1 MKLAVHSMGAAGP
14 FDGSPERMAE
24 VYADPSGRPA
34 ELPGSE
40 SRKGGAIE
48 VLKADTSG
56 LDRFVPK
63 KKLRRVDHY
72 SRMALLAAG
81 RALEGVD
88 SSFVPKGKIGLIVA
102 TGYGA
107 LNSTFSFLD
116 SYIEK
121 GDKLSAPTH
130 FSGSV
135 HNAAAAHISICY
147 EITGPCLTVSQFDL
161 SFTSALITA
170 GAWLE
175 TEKSDAVLVG
185 AVDEWCEVAGY
196 CMDKMSEAPGAPVY
210 SFGEGASFFLVTRQ
224 IEETPECGY
233 FEDISIGP
241 DFLGTVPVDMD
252 VLFSPSSLAP
262 CRSGDIEVLLNMKRR
277 VLARRRGLSPTD
289 MGMDALF
296 ALSENHENETGGR
309 ICCMKQGED
318 GMFARVT
325 VARCR

>member
-1 MKLAVHSMGAAGP
+1 
-14 FDGSPERMAE
+14 MAE
-24 VYADPSGRPA
+24 VYAGPFGMFTD
-34 ELPGSE
+34 LPGSAP
-40 SRKGGAIE
+40 RKDGPVE
-48 VLKADTSG
+48 VLKAGTLE

-63 KKLRRVDHY
+63 RKLRRMDHY

-81 RALEGVD
+81 RALHGMD
-88 SSFVPKGKIGLIVA
+88 PSLTAKGKTGLIVA

-107 LNSTFSFLD
+107 LNSTFLFLD

-135 HNAAAAHISICY
+135 HNSAAAHISICY
-147 EITGPCLTVSQFDL
+147 GITGPCLTVSQFDL
-161 SFTSALITA
+161 SFASALITA
-170 GAWLE
+170 GTWLE
-175 TEKSDAVLVG
+175 TGKADTVLVG

-196 CMDKMSEAPGAPVY
+196 CMDKMAESSDTSLC

-224 IEETPECGY
+224 TEKPPEYGY
-233 FEDISIGP
+233 FEDISIGQDLFGP
-241 DFLGTVPVDMD
+241 ALVDMD
-252 VLFSPSSLAP
+252 VIFSPSSLAP
-262 CRSGDIEVLLNMKRR
+262 CRSGDIEALLNRTRR
-277 VLARRRGLSPTD
+277 VLVRCRGGSPTD

-296 ALSENHENETGGR
+296 AFSENHQTGGR

-325 VARCR
+325 IGKCQ